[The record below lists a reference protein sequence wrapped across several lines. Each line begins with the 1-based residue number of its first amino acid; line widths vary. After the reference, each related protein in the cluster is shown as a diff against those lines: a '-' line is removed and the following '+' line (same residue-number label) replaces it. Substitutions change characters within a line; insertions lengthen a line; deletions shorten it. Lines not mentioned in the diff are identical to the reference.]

1 MRLRVSFEKPGFFL
15 NAPRLLVRLDGRT
28 LFDGSFKEGFDVSLD
43 VQPGRPVIET
53 FIGPRPDFAR
63 TQRIELALTTE
74 GGYRDVPAVEARL
87 RYSRLS
93 GNFERKASLSTRV

>member
-43 VQPGRPVIET
+43 VQPGRHVIET

-63 TQRIELALTTE
+63 TQRIELALTTA
-74 GGYRDVPAVEARL
+74 GT
-87 RYSRLS
+87 SR
-93 GNFERKASLSTRV
+93 